1 MFAGLL
7 GGASVVYL
15 YWRGFQITGLHA
27 RIAFFML
34 PFLLFGLFSG
44 LYMNKIR
51 KRRKLLPVMHAT
63 GNIILLALAFIQIFT
78 GWGVY
83 INFIR

>member
-1 MFAGLL
+1 MFVGLL
-7 GGASVVYL
+7 GGAAVVYL
-15 YWRGFQITGLHA
+15 YWRGFQITGIHA

-44 LYMNKIR
+44 LYMNKI
-51 KRRKLLPVMHAT
+51 KKKRKLLPLIHGI
-63 GNIILLALAFIQIFT
+63 GNLFLLTLAFVQIVT

-83 INFIR
+83 MNFIR